1 MASTSLSTEQVTPTR
16 MELLARRTQI
26 ELAVQGRDLL
36 KEKRN
41 ALMKEL
47 QKVADVVLL
56 GSDALEHAAAE
67 SRRALNL
74 AEALDGPEAVR
85 SAALAASGEIF
96 VETGGATIM
105 GVPVPEIAYHPVG
118 RPPTARGYSL
128 AGTSARIDAVA
139 ESFEQQLALL
149 LDLAISELRLRRL
162 AEEVGKT
169 TRRVNALEHVLLP
182 RLQQQR
188 DYIQMMLEERE
199 REDHFRLKRVKAR
212 LTTRSGEQS
221 AATTPPGAPSG
232 RER

>member
-1 MASTSLSTEQVTPTR
+1 

-56 GSDALEHAAAE
+56 GSDALEQAAAA

-96 VETGGATIM
+96 VATGGATIM
-105 GVPVPEIAYHPVG
+105 GVPVPEIAYRPVG
-118 RPPTARGYSL
+118 RPLTARGYSL

-139 ESFEQQLALL
+139 DSFEQQLALL

-162 AEEVGKT
+162 AEEVSKT

-188 DYIQMMLEERE
+188 DYIQMVLEERE

-212 LTTRSGEQS
+212 LAARPGAQLS
-221 AATTPPGAPSG
+221 ATTPPGGSDARDQG
-232 RER
+232 